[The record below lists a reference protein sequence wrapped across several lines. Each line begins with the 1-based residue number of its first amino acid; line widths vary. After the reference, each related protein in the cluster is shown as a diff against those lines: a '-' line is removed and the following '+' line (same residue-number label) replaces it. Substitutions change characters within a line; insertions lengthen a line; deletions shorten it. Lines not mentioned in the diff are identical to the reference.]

1 MIVYTNNVPDSYSR
15 LDWYIIKVANKNLER
30 ISCTVKSI
38 GIPLNR
44 LQSKTACYGL
54 MHVENG
60 EIYQNG
66 FQNCYCVLTLKLLVV
81 GEPVDQLHHQ
91 RLKQLPCHLREVSK
105 YIRESLNPCYLKK

>member
-1 MIVYTNNVPDSYSR
+1 MYCKIHWYTFKQTSGS
-15 LDWYIIKVANKNLER
+15 
-30 ISCTVKSI
+30 
-38 GIPLNR
+38 

-105 YIRESLNPCYLKK
+105 YIRESLNPCYLKKIIIIITSLFNVK